1 MKVGSKVICVDDSN
15 WASHANMYFDKL
27 PVKGCTYIV
36 RRIIEDFANC
46 GAPGIALHTIYGNWS
61 YWYSTSGVKIYEEA
75 HFKMKRFREIEVDQI
90 EQLLES
96 AFIIEEEVEVLQIS
110 KELEHSIV

>member
-36 RRIIEDFANC
+36 RRIIEDFVFN
-46 GAPGIALHTIYGNWS
+46 GTPGIALHTIYGNWS
-61 YWYSTSGVKIYEEA
+61 YWNSASGITMYEEA
-75 HFKMKRFREIEVDQI
+75 HFRMNRFREIEDYQI

-96 AFIIEEEVEVLQIS
+96 AFISEEEVEVLQIS
-110 KELEHSIV
+110 KEPEHSKV

>member
-15 WASHANMYFDKL
+15 WPSSASKYFDKL

-36 RRIIEDFANC
+36 RRIIEDSANY
-46 GAPGIALHTIYGNWS
+46 GAPGVALHSFYGNWD

-75 HFKMKRFREIEVDQI
+75 HFKMKRFREIEDDQI
-90 EQLLES
+90 DQMIEN
-96 AFIIEEEVEVLQIS
+96 AFIIEEEVGVLQIS
-110 KELEHSIV
+110 KEPEHSNV

>member
-15 WASHANMYFDKL
+15 LASHAHKYFDKL

-46 GAPGIALHTIYGNWS
+46 GAPGIALHSSYGNWD
-61 YWYSTSGVKIYEEA
+61 YWHSTSGVKVYEEA
-75 HFKMKRFREIEVDQI
+75 HFRMNRFREIEDDQI
-90 EQLLES
+90 DQMLDK
-96 AFIIEEEVEVLQIS
+96 AFDLKEEEEALTLVATP
-110 KELEHSIV
+110 